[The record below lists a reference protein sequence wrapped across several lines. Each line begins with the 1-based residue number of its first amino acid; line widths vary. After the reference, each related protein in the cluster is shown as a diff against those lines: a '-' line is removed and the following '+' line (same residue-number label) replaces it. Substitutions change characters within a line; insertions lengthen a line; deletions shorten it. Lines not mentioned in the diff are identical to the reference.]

1 MKWLNKTIEI
11 TKAIDNEIKGEDKI
25 ANHAN
30 R

>member
-1 MKWLNKTIEI
+1 MKLLNKTREI
-11 TKAIDNEIKGEDKI
+11 TKAIDNKIQGEDKI